1 MAWKAD
7 PKTGKVVNVP
17 DGASALAPE
26 APKSAPKPEGKVSLV
41 DAQGQVF
48 DAGADWVQR
57 QIDDGVLGASGY
69 RIASD
74 KDVAVYDEANRDA
87 AKPLLDKAVEAEHA
101 ARAAG
106 MAGTIDA
113 ATAVVRAPVSAGAAI
128 LGYDDPLEQVSG
140 RRVLENV
147 GYLAAE
153 AMGGS
158 GEATARNIQRE
169 QAYLAEKY
177 PGATAVG
184 EIGGQIAGSLPS
196 LAAGAGMSALGRV
209 GLGAVEGAG
218 LGASTAHEDAY
229 LKNRQLTR
237 DQLLASV
244 GIGALV
250 GGITSAGAEGLS
262 AGARRLFQARTGKGA
277 AGAVEAEAPALRAGG
292 EPDPGPLGGY
302 RTKPADYDAQ
312 IRAATGQEPA
322 PGAAQGLLETVEGL
336 QSAATGAERGTL
348 QKFGAFRGTPEAA
361 TGRSL
366 WRNREKI
373 LDQSAKRLTEDL
385 DELIAKRPDIFE
397 EVVDTGLK
405 RENVATKI
413 SGDAGAQMQAANA
426 ELARLRQGLQEIAIE
441 AETYGNKRL
450 VDNTRKLIHDLADT
464 AKRGDVPDA
473 FIALDQAKRALQR
486 ERVHV
491 GRSALRQQDA
501 FVARQARALGD
512 KLEEMQEGTRRL
524 LMDDELWGAA
534 GADQRAINSAWEDWF
549 ASRRLFERN
558 LLTQVGETFDGR
570 PIMRADPDK
579 IAGYL
584 GKIGREQG
592 ALLDEQT
599 RHHVAATQRLTGAI
613 GEAFDLGSKKAIVD
627 DLAAASKRIA
637 GTLDDADKTIKVAN
651 QIDAVIAAEAS
662 GGPLGSVFSGA
673 AIGTLAGGPIG
684 TAIGA
689 AASVLTRPGS
699 MIRTRAAVE
708 AMARDADNKI
718 VQAVVGLL
726 EGRGVKLIG
735 AGLDAMK
742 GGGRAA
748 AEAAE
753 RGTTKAAAGA
763 SAARS
768 GARSMSGAPVPEQLP
783 AVGGSGRARKGA
795 AVARIAAVDAFA
807 SPGED
812 DRKAYKRRADELA
825 QVQLDPVGTHKRVTR
840 AIQGT
845 ADVYP
850 DLAAETAM
858 AALRAQAYLAAKL
871 PVNPTERDPLTGKPV
886 PPNVTDDDIDTF
898 KAHWDAV
905 RNPLGVLSS
914 AARGQ
919 LLTEQVEAIR
929 TVYPALYDRIRF
941 VVSEQLASGK
951 HDPPYETRIQLDL
964 LLDLNGRGEPT
975 LAPEFQRTLAMVS
988 ETPEAGPEGA
998 PRGGGS
1004 GRVNPRMAAAYQT
1017 TSNQVEAGL

>member
-74 KDVAVYDEANRDA
+74 KDVAAYDEANRDA
-87 AKPLLDKAVEAEHA
+87 AKPLLDKAVEAERA

-348 QKFGAFRGTPEAA
+348 QKFGAFRSTPEAA

-501 FVARQARALGD
+501 FMSRQARALGD
-512 KLEEMQEGTRRL
+512 KLEEMQEGTRQL
-524 LMDDELWGAA
+524 LMSDELWGAA

-558 LLTQVGETFDGR
+558 LLTQVGESFDGR

-584 GKIGREQG
+584 GKLGREQG

-613 GEAFDLGSKKAIVD
+613 GEAFDLGAKKAIVD

-637 GTLDDADKTIKVAN
+637 GTLDGADRTIKVAN

-708 AMARDADNKI
+708 AMARESESRIA
-718 VQAVVGLL
+718 QAVLGLL
-726 EGRGVKLIG
+726 EGKATKQIAGKAPRQLAGG
-735 AGLDAMK
+735 ADDAARALPGK
-742 GGGRAA
+742 GGTGGGRR
-748 AEAAE
+748 AAE
-753 RGTTKAAAGA
+753 RT
-763 SAARS
+763 AR
-768 GARSMSGAPVPEQLP
+768 L
-783 AVGGSGRARKGA
+783 
-795 AVARIAAVDAFA
+795 AAVDAFA

-825 QVQLDPVGTHKRVTR
+825 QIQIDPVGTHKRVTR

-871 PVNPTERDPLTGKPV
+871 PVSPTDRDPFTGKPV

-929 TVYPALYDRIRF
+929 TVYPALYERIRF
-941 VVSEQLASGK
+941 VVSEQLATGK
-951 HDPPYETRIQLDL
+951 HDPSYDTRIQLDL

-975 LAPEFQRTLAMVS
+975 LAPEFQRTLAMVA

-998 PRGGGS
+998 PQGGS
-1004 GRVNPRMAAAYQT
+1004 GRVNPRMANAYQT
-1017 TSNQVEAGL
+1017 TATQVEAGL